1 MKKAILFAAALF
13 VAVASF
19 AQNEYNYQKRSLFE
33 QLPIRGN
40 DIVFLGNSITDGC
53 EWAELF
59 NNRHIKN
66 RGISADRSGWLLD
79 RLDPIVNGHPKKLF
93 LMIGTND
100 LAAGVSPEEV
110 AANIGKLLDRFA
122 EESPWTK
129 IYVQSILPVN
139 GVDTKAKAKNHWKK
153 GAEIIEAN
161 KLIEALCEGRKNVLY
176 IDVYSALVDQ
186 NGARVAYQSVRFQ
199 DFRHGDA
206 PCRGNRGRIRGRPQG
221 VLHARFAQAAGRGRD
236 AGRRPAPP

>member
-93 LMIGTND
+93 LMIGTN
-100 LAAGVSPEEV
+100 
-110 AANIGKLLDRFA
+110 
-122 EESPWTK
+122 
-129 IYVQSILPVN
+129 
-139 GVDTKAKAKNHWKK
+139 H
-153 GAEIIEAN
+153 EAH
-161 KLIEALCEGRKNVLY
+161 R
-176 IDVYSALVDQ
+176 
-186 NGARVAYQSVRFQ
+186 
-199 DFRHGDA
+199 
-206 PCRGNRGRIRGRPQG
+206 
-221 VLHARFAQAAGRGRD
+221 
-236 AGRRPAPP
+236 

>member
-1 MKKAILFAAALF
+1 MKKVILLAAALF

-153 GAEIIEAN
+153 GAEII
-161 KLIEALCEGRKNVLY
+161 
-176 IDVYSALVDQ
+176 
-186 NGARVAYQSVRFQ
+186 
-199 DFRHGDA
+199 
-206 PCRGNRGRIRGRPQG
+206 RPTN
-221 VLHARFAQAAGRGRD
+221 
-236 AGRRPAPP
+236 